1 MKNQILIL
9 LSTIL
14 FLSSGEQKKEKTLIE
29 KKTVKVEIS
38 DQKIDSLA
46 ISKDKSANN
55 QNVVERYFPEEK
67 DIVKYDTIISARNLR
82 ISI

>member
-1 MKNQILIL
+1 MLFNPYVFYQDVVCILKKQMKNQILIL

-38 DQKIDSLA
+38 D
-46 ISKDKSANN
+46 
-55 QNVVERYFPEEK
+55 
-67 DIVKYDTIISARNLR
+67 
-82 ISI
+82 